1 MPTIQCPNCKVSID
15 VNEILYH
22 QLEEEMKQKNL
33 ELQKQFEKEREQQ
46 QIAYN
51 EAVKNFELE
60 RKQFAQEKE
69 AFSEKLQQS
78 TKEALKEQSIKMREE
93 LKKEILEEHQES
105 LELLQKQLQEKSNQV
120 KELNNAKVEIEQLKL
135 ANSEQESK
143 LKVQFQKEFHTKFLQ
158 EKEQI
163 LKQMSEENELKLK
176 EKNVQLEEL
185 KKQLKE
191 TQRRAELGSVQ
202 LQGEVQ
208 ELAIEEFL
216 RLNFPFDEIEEIKKG
231 VKGGDCVQ
239 TIHTREIAN
248 CGKIY
253 YESKRT
259 REFQKSWIKKFK
271 EDMRER
277 GIELGV
283 IVTET
288 LPKELERM
296 GLIEGVWICTFEEF
310 KGLCVVLRE
319 NVIKI
324 FLARKIKENKAD
336 KMNLLYHYLTS
347 EEFKMQIE
355 AIVEGFMQL
364 NSDLERE
371 KAAMNKIWTQRK
383 KQIDKVLKNTIGMYG
398 SLQGIAGSSIAN
410 IKALELPYEE

>member
-163 LKQMSEENELKLK
+163 LKQISEENELKLK

-259 REFQKSWIKKFK
+259 REFQKSWIEKFK

-319 NVIKI
+319 SVIKI
-324 FLARKIKENKAD
+324 SLARKIKENKAD

-355 AIVEGFMQL
+355 AIVESFMQL

>member
-33 ELQKQFEKEREQQ
+33 ELKKQFEKEREQQ

-163 LKQMSEENELKLK
+163 LKQISEENELKLK

-259 REFQKSWIKKFK
+259 REFQKSWIEKFK

-296 GLIEGVWICTFEEF
+296 GLIEGVWVCTFEEF

-319 NVIKI
+319 SVIKI
-324 FLARKIKENKAD
+324 SLARKIKENKAD

>member
-33 ELQKQFEKEREQQ
+33 ELQKQLEKEREQQ

-163 LKQMSEENELKLK
+163 LKQISEENELKLK

-259 REFQKSWIKKFK
+259 REFQKSWIEKFK

-319 NVIKI
+319 SVIKI
-324 FLARKIKENKAD
+324 SLARKIKENKAD

>member
-22 QLEEEMKQKNL
+22 QLEEEIKQKNL
-33 ELQKQFEKEREQQ
+33 ELQKQLEKEREQQ
-46 QIAYN
+46 RIAYN

-163 LKQMSEENELKLK
+163 LKQISEENELKLK

-259 REFQKSWIKKFK
+259 REFQKSWIEKFK

-319 NVIKI
+319 SVIKI
-324 FLARKIKENKAD
+324 SLARKIKENKAD

>member
-33 ELQKQFEKEREQQ
+33 ELKKQFEKEKEQQ

-259 REFQKSWIKKFK
+259 REFQKSWIEKFK

-319 NVIKI
+319 SVIKI
-324 FLARKIKENKAD
+324 SLARKIKENKAD

>member
-33 ELQKQFEKEREQQ
+33 ELQKQFKKEREQQ

-51 EAVKNFELE
+51 EVVKNFELE

-163 LKQMSEENELKLK
+163 LKQISEENELKLK

-185 KKQLKE
+185 RKQLKE

-259 REFQKSWIKKFK
+259 REFQKSWIEKFK

-319 NVIKI
+319 SVIKI
-324 FLARKIKENKAD
+324 SLARKIKENKAD

>member
-191 TQRRAELGSVQ
+191 TQRKAELGSVQ

-259 REFQKSWIKKFK
+259 REFQKSWIEKFK

-319 NVIKI
+319 SVIKI
-324 FLARKIKENKAD
+324 SLARKIKENKAD

-383 KQIDKVLKNTIGMYG
+383 KQINKVLKNTIGMYG

>member
-51 EAVKNFELE
+51 EVVKNFELE

-105 LELLQKQLQEKSNQV
+105 LEFLQKQLQEKSNQV

-259 REFQKSWIKKFK
+259 REFQKSWIEKFK

-319 NVIKI
+319 SVIKI
-324 FLARKIKENKAD
+324 SLARKIKENKAD